1 MANRDAN
8 YVQVGLGKSTTS
20 GTLPLQIDHVT
31 DRLMVE
37 IHRVASDSGS
47 LVQNRASKDANY
59 SNTMTGAS
67 NTSTV
72 VTPLTVKGGV
82 VRVIDSATGDI
93 ARTTVGWIE
102 DEKYKW
108 SARYISN
115 SASTELDSAVTRTGR
130 LTLKASTTDVNSYI
144 ENSTRINASGN
155 PTAEQISKY
164 GIPLKPSTSYR
175 FIYYMKTNYTS
186 GDATSGAN
194 LSFRQYSVT
203 GGAAL
208 VSTNGTPIKTT
219 TDWTK
224 YTLTFTTNASTAYG
238 EIVPLIYGHQGT
250 ATLVMDAWFDVNS
263 MTLEQVSS
271 ITNSGSFP
279 ALFYPKVTAVTSTD
293 NIDQSQAGSNNG
305 VTFGDNGANQ
315 KLARSF
321 VPTKKNLTGVVI
333 RKTASTGT
341 YTGNVTISIQS
352 NATNKPDNI
361 DLVSVTIPNATWE
374 AISDNTD
381 YTVAL
386 PLTLTVGDTYY
397 IVFSSSTQYA
407 SNHPNYRGDSATG
420 GRFQFNGTTWGT
432 VQATYGAY
440 FKTLYSKNT
449 DNFTVSTATQTV
461 SVTAPTTDGWANGT
475 VVDTATIGITPLTLA
490 VGDNAVYYSSN
501 GPAYADGTVDASLQG
516 TFSGSYENNNNNSN
530 MLAVAANS
538 VNGFP
543 IVDLLIE

>member
-82 VRVIDSATGDI
+82 VRVIDSATGDV
-93 ARTTVGWIE
+93 ARTTNGAIE
-102 DEKYKW
+102 DEKYGIYLNVK
-108 SARYISN
+108 AANISG
-115 SASTELDSAVTRTGR
+115 EFDSAVTRTGR
-130 LTLKASTTDVNSYI
+130 LTLKVSTTDITGRVWCVIGDIVEPANI
-144 ENSTRINASGN
+144 
-155 PTAEQISKY
+155 ISLSRLTKY
-164 GIPLKPSTSYR
+164 AIPIKPSTSYK
-175 FIYYMKTNYTS
+175 FSCYAKTNNTTASGVFTAFRLYDATGTRIDASGASTNTLSGSNDWTLLTKTFTS
-186 GDATSGAN
+186 GSTCVYLT
-194 LSFRQYSVT
+194 LSFI
-203 GGAAL
+203 L
-208 VSTNGTPIKTT
+208 NN
-219 TDWTK
+219 
-224 YTLTFTTNASTAYG
+224 NAGNIS
-238 EIVPLIYGHQGT
+238 
-250 ATLVMDAWFDVNS
+250 DAWFDVNS
-263 MTLEQVSS
+263 MTLEEVSS

-279 ALFYPKVTAVTSTD
+279 ALFYPKVTAVSSTD

-449 DNFTVSTATQTV
+449 DNFTVSTDTQTV

-490 VGDNAVYYSSN
+490 VGANAVYYSSN

-530 MLAVAANS
+530 ILAVAANS

-543 IVDLLIE
+543 IVDLVIE